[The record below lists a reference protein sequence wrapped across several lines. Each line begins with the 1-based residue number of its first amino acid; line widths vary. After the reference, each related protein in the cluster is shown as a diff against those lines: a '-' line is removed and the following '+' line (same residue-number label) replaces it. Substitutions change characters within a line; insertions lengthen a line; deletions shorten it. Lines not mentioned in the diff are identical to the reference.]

1 MLIKNLRYIV
11 TMDSQRRVIRDGAI
25 FIEGNRILDVGR
37 NGGLSRKYSR
47 EEIIDGSGMVA
58 IPGLIQAHTH
68 SPMTLMRGYADDLP
82 LMDWLQK
89 KIWPLEAKLKPND
102 IYYGSLLAN
111 LEMISFGVTTFSDMY
126 PHPEEILKAV
136 RKSGLRA
143 VISPA
148 IFEEVDK
155 NSNVKNA
162 KKFLRNESDKIKIA
176 LGPHSP
182 YACTKEELLEVRDI
196 SEETGAIV
204 HIHASETQEE
214 VRQIKEKYGMR
225 PIEFLDSI
233 GLLTERTLL
242 AHSVWVSDKEINLI
256 HKRGAKVA
264 HCPISNTKLASG
276 IAPIEKLKGVVSL
289 GSDGPSSNNNLDI
302 FEEIKAVALLHKVHN
317 LNPTLISA
325 QQALEMATINGARAL
340 GLEEEIGSI
349 ETGKRADVVLVDF
362 RKPHLTPLYNPV
374 SHLVYACN
382 GEDVDTVVVDGKILM
397 RHRKFS
403 LDSKGIMKKVERIK
417 EDLLRRVN

>member
-11 TMDSQRRVIRDGAI
+11 TMNPREEVIKIDAI
-25 FIEGNRILDVGR
+25 FIEENKILDIGKSSE
-37 NGGLSRKYSR
+37 LSKKYR
-47 EEIIDGSGMVA
+47 GEETIDGEGMVA
-58 IPGLIQAHTH
+58 LPGLIHTH
-68 SPMTLMRGYADDLP
+68 THTPMTLMRGYADDLP

-89 KIWPLEAKLKPND
+89 KIWPLEAKLKPRD

-136 RKSGLRA
+136 KESGLRA

-148 IFEEVDK
+148 IFENIDK
-155 NSNVKNA
+155 KSSAKNA
-162 KKFLRNESDKIKIA
+162 EKFLKNDSGKIKIA

-182 YACTKEELLEVRDI
+182 YACTKEEILEVKGI

-225 PIEFLDSI
+225 PIEFLDSL

-242 AHSVWVSDKEINLI
+242 AHSIWLSDKEIGLI
-256 HKRGAKVA
+256 YKRGAKVT
-264 HCPISNTKLASG
+264 HCPISNMKLASG
-276 IAPIEKLKGVVSL
+276 VAPIQKMKGVVSL

-302 FEEIKAVALLHKVHN
+302 FEEVKTVALLHKVHN
-317 LNPTLISA
+317 LNPTLIPA
-325 QQALEMATINGARAL
+325 QRALEMATINGAKAL
-340 GLEEEIGSI
+340 GLEKKIGSL
-349 ETGKRADVVLVDF
+349 EVGKKADLILVDF
-362 RKPHLTPLYNPV
+362 RKPHLTPVYNPV

-382 GEDVDTVVVDGKILM
+382 GEDVDTVICDGKILM
-397 RHRKFS
+397 RGRKFV
-403 LDSKGIMKKVERIK
+403 LDSNKIMDEVEKIK
-417 EDLLRRVN
+417 ESLLNR